1 MSKAIALAASLAMLL
16 CTSVQAA
23 QPKHAPGPALA
34 QPKPVARGARAGR
47 RRGDDAR

>member
-1 MSKAIALAASLAMLL
+1 MSKAIALAASLTVLL

-23 QPKHAPGPALA
+23 QPNDAPGRPWLD
-34 QPKPVARGARAGR
+34 PSLSPEARAHAA